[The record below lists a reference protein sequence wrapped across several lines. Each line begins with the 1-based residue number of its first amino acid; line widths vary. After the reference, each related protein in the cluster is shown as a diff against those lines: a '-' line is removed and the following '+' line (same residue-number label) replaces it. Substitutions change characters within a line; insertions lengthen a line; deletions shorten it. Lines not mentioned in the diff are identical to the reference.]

1 MNRLVLFSLVL
12 MIVAVFSCGKKQG
25 GEQAKGSQGRSAL
38 NVDAIIVKSSL
49 LAQQT
54 TVAGT
59 ISANEEVELKPE
71 STGKLIVINFKE
83 GDFVQQ
89 GQLLAKVNDSELQAK
104 LKKLKLDE
112 ILASD
117 DEARKKRLLEINALS
132 QQEYDIAQNKLDG
145 IKADIK
151 LTEAQIEKAEVRA
164 PFSGRIG
171 LRYVSPGAFISSSTT
186 IATLVQ
192 TDPVKIEFAI
202 PERFGVLIRNGK
214 EITFSTTTKS
224 DVLNAKV
231 YAFEPMIDQ
240 QTRSI
245 TVRALAS
252 NKSGVLIPG
261 AFVKVNITFDEA
273 PSAIL
278 VPPQVLIPELSG
290 QKVYII
296 KNKKAF
302 ESKVLIGLRTGLY
315 VEIISGV
322 SPGDSLITTGLIQL
336 RHGMPV
342 KPTIIPFEIE

>member
-1 MNRLVLFSLVL
+1 MNRFKILSLVL
-12 MIVAVFSCGKKQG
+12 LIASVFSCGKKQNS
-25 GEQAKGSQGRSAL
+25 EQAKGSQGRSAL
-38 NVDAIIVKSSL
+38 NVDVIIVKSSAL
-49 LAQQT
+49 SQQI

-71 STGKLIVINFKE
+71 STGKLTLINFKE
-83 GDFVQQ
+83 GDFVKE

-112 ILASD
+112 ILAAD
-117 DEARKKRLLEINALS
+117 DESRKKRLLEINALS
-132 QQEYDIAQNKLDG
+132 QQEYDISQNKLDG

-151 LTEAQIEKAEVRA
+151 LVEAQIDKAEVRA

-171 LRYVSPGAFISSSTT
+171 LRYVSPGSFISASTI

-224 DVLNAKV
+224 DVLSAKV
-231 YAFEPMIDQ
+231 YAFEPMIDP

-252 NKSGVLIPG
+252 NKNGELIPG
-261 AFVKVNITFDEA
+261 AFVKVNIAFDEA

-290 QKVYII
+290 QKVYLV
-296 KNKKAF
+296 KNKKSF
-302 ESKVLIGLRTGLY
+302 ESKVLTGLRTALY

-322 SPGDSLITTGLIQL
+322 MPGDSLITTGLIQL